1 MHDLKLMALDAEDL
15 SVLAAHLQDA
25 VLTAGDM
32 TFLKGERRF
41 ALVANRFDWC
51 GAAKPGC
58 DDPDRDGFTRRRTGI
73 RFERVLGAKVSGLDP
88 SKKDAALSL
97 LTLTFEPENEPSGFV
112 TLHFSGGGAVRLEV
126 ECIEAAMQ
134 DLGAA
139 WATQRKP
146 SHSGDDGN
154 HL

>member
-25 VLTAGDM
+25 ALTAGDM

-41 ALVANRFDWC
+41 ALVANRFDWREVLESD
-51 GAAKPGC
+51 GRPVRG
-58 DDPDRDGFTRRRTGI
+58 DGFTRRRTGV
-73 RFERVLGAKVSGLDP
+73 RFECVLDAKVSGFDP
-88 SKKDAALSL
+88 SQKDTGLSL
-97 LTLTFEPENEPSGFV
+97 LTLTFEPGNEPSGFV

-126 ECIEAAMQ
+126 ECIEAALQ

-139 WATQRKP
+139 WATPNKP
-146 SHSGDDGN
+146 SHAGDDGN

>member
-1 MHDLKLMALDAEDL
+1 MHDLRLMALDAEDL

-25 VLTAGDM
+25 VLTVGDM
-32 TFLKGERRF
+32 AYLKDQRRF

-51 GAAKPGC
+51 EAAKAGG
-58 DDPDRDGFTRRRTGI
+58 DESGGNGFTRRRTGM
-73 RFERVLGAKVSGLDP
+73 RFERVLRAKVSGLDP
-88 SKKDAALSL
+88 TKKDTALSL
-97 LTLTFEPENEPSGFV
+97 LTVTFEPGNEPSGFV

-126 ECIEAAMQ
+126 ECIEAALQ

-139 WATQRKP
+139 WATERKP
-146 SHSGDDGN
+146 SHADDDGN

>member
-1 MHDLKLMALDAEDL
+1 MHDLKLLALDAEDL
-15 SVLAAHLQDA
+15 SVIAAHLQDA

-32 TFLKGERRF
+32 AYLKGERRF

-51 GAAKPGC
+51 EAAKAGEQPKKG
-58 DDPDRDGFTRRRTGI
+58 DGFVRRRTGV
-73 RFERVLGAKVSGLDP
+73 RFERVMNAKVLGLDP

-97 LTLTFEPENEPSGFV
+97 LTLTFEPGTEPSGFV

-126 ECIEAAMQ
+126 ECIEAALE

-139 WATQRKP
+139 WTTRLKP
-146 SHSGDDGN
+146 THAGDDGG
-154 HL
+154 HG